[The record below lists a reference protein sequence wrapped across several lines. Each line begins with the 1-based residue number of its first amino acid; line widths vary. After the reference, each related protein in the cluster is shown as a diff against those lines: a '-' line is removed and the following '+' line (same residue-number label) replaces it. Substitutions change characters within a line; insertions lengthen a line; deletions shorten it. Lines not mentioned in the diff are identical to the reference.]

1 MSSLRDYFLFKQ
13 DETIDSRMRND
24 ISWVLYLG
32 NHLVISQ
39 TKLQSIVCRIV
50 LYVTD
55 DTL

>member
-32 NHLVISQ
+32 NHLVIFQ